1 MTKEEY
7 QRQKRKAKHVRKR
20 KGREDKRTWRTGK
33 SKK

>member
-1 MTKEEY
+1 MPDTKY

-33 SKK
+33 SK